1 MIRTNIVKLSVI
13 DAVAYRQRLKK
24 GGAGIVVIREG
35 AKQPGI
41 ASISKTSGEAIP
53 ADNTPKKLYPQEAF
67 NEAIALTA
75 GMPFKRQGSV
85 QLKGKVAVEE
95 PAEKEAENEP
105 EEVVVSSAE
114 YLKLVEKYTDKS
126 GKLSYDLLNKDM
138 IKFAHSSSVVRK
150 MIEGGAKP
158 KEIKNYV
165 TGTKFRNITGNAELT
180 YAQIAKMIDL
190 LDEVSPKGVLKEFND
205 EIRRKLR
212 AQKD

>member
-35 AKQPGI
+35 TKQPGI

-75 GMPFKRQGSV
+75 GMPFKRQGGV

-95 PAEKEAENEP
+95 PAEKEAAN
-105 EEVVVSSAE
+105 SR
-114 YLKLVEKYTDKS
+114 T
-126 GKLSYDLLNKDM
+126 
-138 IKFAHSSSVVRK
+138 IC
-150 MIEGGAKP
+150 
-158 KEIKNYV
+158 
-165 TGTKFRNITGNAELT
+165 
-180 YAQIAKMIDL
+180 
-190 LDEVSPKGVLKEFND
+190 
-205 EIRRKLR
+205 
-212 AQKD
+212 

>member
-67 NEAIALTA
+67 NEAIA
-75 GMPFKRQGSV
+75 PFKRQGGV

-158 KEIKNYV
+158 KEIKSYV

-180 YAQIAKMIDL
+180 DAQIAKMVDL